1 MASED
6 SFLRAIIDA
15 PDDDGVRLV
24 YADWLDEH
32 GHPARAEFIRLQCEL
47 ATVPE
52 GDPRRRKMKA
62 REEALL
68 KAHEEAWTAP
78 LRAFASD
85 CKFSG
90 GLVTEIT
97 ATIPALVE
105 HGEQLFRLAPIRT
118 IHVRYSES
126 PDRSKAADGA
136 RRFAAC
142 PWLAHLMA
150 LDLCLAGLGQGE
162 VEAILSSPHLT
173 RLKLLVFGDQ
183 ESSLATA
190 KALAAC
196 PNLPRLTELFFL
208 GDYYSDLGDAGLE
221 VLASSPRL
229 SGLQGLHCD
238 NNDVGPA
245 GARALAASPHLT
257 QLRELHFGHGSYH
270 PNQIGDEGL
279 AALAGSPTFGQLR
292 SLSLPMNAVGDAG
305 LEAVAA
311 SPHLRRLEALSLPM
325 NLVGDAGL
333 AALAASPNLRSVS
346 YLWLAANQIGPA
358 GVAALAA
365 SPHAGELTTLG
376 LLSNPIDEDGFR
388 ALVESP
394 RLPRLTN
401 VSLDTDTMSREMLGA
416 LRRRF
421 GDPVKQ

>member
-1 MASED
+1 MASDE
-6 SFLRAIIDA
+6 SFLRAIADD
-15 PDDDGVRLV
+15 PDDDAVRLV
-24 YADWLDEH
+24 YADWLEEH
-32 GHPARAEFIRLQCEL
+32 GDPARAAFIRLQCAL
-47 ATVPE
+47 TTMPE
-52 GDPRRRKMKA
+52 GNPRRPHMKA
-62 REEALL
+62 LEEAALQ
-68 KAHEEAWTAP
+68 AHAEAWTAP

-97 ATIPALVE
+97 ATLPALVR
-105 HGEQLFRLAPIRT
+105 HGEELFRLAPIRT
-118 IHVRYSES
+118 IHVKYGGIR
-126 PDRSKAADGA
+126 DRGEAADVA

-142 PWLAHLMA
+142 PWLTHLMA
-150 LDLCLAGLGQGE
+150 LDLCLAGLGQEE
-162 VEAILSSPHLT
+162 VDAVLASPHLP

-196 PNLPRLTELFFL
+196 PNLPQLIELFFL

-279 AALAGSPTFGQLR
+279 AALAGSPTLGQLR

-305 LEAVAA
+305 LAAVAA
-311 SPHLRRLEALSLPM
+311 SPHLCRLETLSLPM
-325 NLVGDAGL
+325 NGIGDAGL
-333 AALAASPNLRSVS
+333 AALAASSNLRSVS
-346 YLWLAANQIGPA
+346 YLWLAANKISSA
-358 GVAALAA
+358 GAAALAA
-365 SPHAGELTTLG
+365 SPHAGSLATLG
-376 LLSNPIDEDGFR
+376 LLSNPIDEEGFR
-388 ALVESP
+388 ALIESP
-394 RLPRLTN
+394 RLPRLET
-401 VSLDTDTMSREMLGA
+401 VSLDTDTMSRELLGM

-421 GDPVKQ
+421 GDPVK